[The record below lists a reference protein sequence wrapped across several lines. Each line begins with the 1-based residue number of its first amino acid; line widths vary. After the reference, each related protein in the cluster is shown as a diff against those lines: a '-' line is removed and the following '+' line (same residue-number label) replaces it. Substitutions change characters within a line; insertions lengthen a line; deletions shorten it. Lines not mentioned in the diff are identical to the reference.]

1 MARDYYEVLGV
12 SKEAAEPEIKSAF
25 RRKARELHPDVN
37 PGDPTAE
44 AQVKEAAEAYEVRA
58 DPQTRA
64 AYDQYGHEGVRTRG
78 GGGPD
83 FSSFGSF
90 EDLFAAFFGGG
101 DPFGGGGGGAGAGE
115 DLLVETAI
123 SFVESAHGVERTV
136 EIERIEHCET
146 CEGSGAAPGTSLQR
160 CQTCGGQ
167 GQIRQ
172 VARGPF
178 GQFLRSQVCSDCR
191 GRGEIPE
198 QRCPACVGQGRRSA
212 TAKIGV
218 QVPGGI
224 ANGQRIRI
232 PDAGNAGQLGAP
244 TGDLFVQV
252 RVREDERFVRDGL
265 DVVTR
270 VSAPV
275 TDAILGAEIVVPG
288 LDEDETVDIPAGTQ
302 SGEEIVLKG
311 KGFPAIQGRGRGDE
325 RVIVDVKIP
334 KASSDDAREATERLA
349 EVLDERSYREDEG
362 FFDRLKHAFR

>member
-1 MARDYYEVLGV
+1 MARDYYEVLGL
-12 SKEAAEPEIKSAF
+12 SQGASESEIKRAF

-44 AQVKEAAEAYEVRA
+44 AQFKEAAEAYEVLS

-64 AYDQYGHEGVRTRG
+64 AYDQYGHEGVKARA

-90 EDLFAAFFGGG
+90 EDLFSAFFGGA
-101 DPFGGGGGGAGAGE
+101 DPFGGGGNGAGE
-115 DLLVETAI
+115 DLLVEAGI
-123 SFVESAHGVERTV
+123 SFVESAHGVASTV
-136 EIERIEHCET
+136 EVERIEHCDT
-146 CEGSGAAPGTSLQR
+146 CEGSGAAPGTALER
-160 CQTCGGQ
+160 CTTCGGQ
-167 GQIRQ
+167 GQVRQ

-178 GQFLRSQVCSDCR
+178 GQFLRSQVCPECR
-191 GRGEIPE
+191 GRGELPK

-212 TAKIGV
+212 TAKIEI
-218 QVPGGI
+218 QIPGGI

-232 PDAGNAGQLGAP
+232 PDAGNAGRLGAP
-244 TGDLFVQV
+244 IGDLYVQV
-252 RVREDERFVRDGL
+252 RVREDERFDRDGL

-270 VSAPV
+270 VSTPV
-275 TDAILGAEIVVPG
+275 TDAILGVELTVPG
-288 LDEDETVDIPAGTQ
+288 LDGDETIEVPAGTQ
-302 SGEEIVLKG
+302 SGEQIVLKG

-325 RVIVDVKIP
+325 RVIVEVKVP
-334 KASSDDAREATERLA
+334 KATSDEAREATERLA